1 MRRACVCAWL
11 GVWVRPGVRA
21 PCAARSAVSDRGD
34 TAQWATTSVRSSSSN
49 DLLSSQI
56 ATSRRRGRSDCF
68 PRAVPASLAT
78 CRRGHC
84 GWRATTSR
92 RASCARR
99 RRPASA
105 ASVVSGLPSA
115 PGRRGAR
122 APPRAAAAWR
132 AACPGPPPTPT
143 RPRVR
148 SGASRSSQARWRGGQ
163 STRKAQSGASP
174 KSWVSKVALF
184 PTALQAEGQPFE
196 LRFWH

>member
-1 MRRACVCAWL
+1 MRRACVC
-11 GVWVRPGVRA
+11 VVRRVGCPGVRA

-56 ATSRRRGRSDCF
+56 ETSRRRGRSDCF

-84 GWRATTSR
+84 SWRATTSR

-132 AACPGPPPTPT
+132 AACPPRATWAPCRKTW
-143 RPRVR
+143 RPSRAA
-148 SGASRSSQARWRGGQ
+148 ASRESRRRASVAARGFGREFD
-163 STRKAQSGASP
+163 AAN
-174 KSWVSKVALF
+174 KS
-184 PTALQAEGQPFE
+184 
-196 LRFWH
+196 